1 MSDDQDED
9 FLPTAYKKASSNVSK
24 SQRISPVHV
33 YTYNVLEADLFQ
45 VAEVM
50 GLEEDI
56 EVTDDVGKADVIL
69 ASSSELKQNPSIRRL
84 GK

>member
-1 MSDDQDED
+1 MERVREPLHPSLRRLRSRSGGRLMD
-9 FLPTAYKKASSNVSK
+9 S
-24 SQRISPVHV
+24 
-33 YTYNVLEADLFQ
+33 VLEADLFQ

-50 GLEEDI
+50 GLEEDMMML
-56 EVTDDVGKADVIL
+56 EKQMSIL